1 MVVAVAGNAIEIR
14 YPKGMRT
21 LKSAPTPGA
30 EEKYRI
36 VREIASGGMATVYL
50 AERPGGERPREV
62 AIKRLH
68 AHLAKE
74 EEFVAMFFDE
84 ARLAAQIRHP
94 NVVGVLDVD
103 ERDALSIVMEYVQ
116 GVTFL
121 DLARDQ
127 SKRGFRVPHPV
138 AARVA
143 LDTLSGLHAAHELR
157 DSAGQPLHIVHRDA
171 SPHNILVG
179 VDGIARI
186 TDFGIAKATTR
197 LSITRDGQTKGK
209 LAYMAPEQFEF
220 GELDRWVDIFTMG
233 LVLWE
238 VFTGRR
244 LFKGASEAAVINALL
259 HSDLPRMRSIDDTL
273 PEALDAVIMKAMARR
288 PEDRWATCATFAV
301 ALRKVL
307 VPAARAEVGR
317 LATQAYEHFL
327 ADKRDH
333 AGQQPSA
340 SDVRAVVTSRAREE
354 VSAEIAVDEEPT
366 AALSTV
372 PEFGSAALGG
382 ASVEARTEIYPWR
395 GAAVSESLRSLT
407 VTAASEDGPSSVR
420 IELSRTDLVSP
431 PDEVPAPVVDPEPG
445 PSLVPTIAPRWS
457 LRIGLGALLLGLLS
471 LAIWQAQGRPARPAT
486 ATPTTIVSST
496 IVHPIGPSTVPAP
509 PVAVVPTPRP
519 APRVTGVTVLQR
531 RAPAAAPT
539 RPIRRPP
546 VVGATGLSRTS
557 DGRILIR

>member
-1 MVVAVAGNAIEIR
+1 
-14 YPKGMRT
+14 MRT
-21 LKSAPTPGA
+21 LESAPTPGA
-30 EEKYRI
+30 EPKYRI

-50 AERPGGERPREV
+50 AERPEGERPREV

-103 ERDALSIVMEYVQ
+103 QRDALSIVMEYVQ

-121 DLARDQ
+121 DLTRDQ
-127 SKRGFRVPHPV
+127 SRRGFRLPHPV
-138 AARVA
+138 AGRIA

-179 VDGIARI
+179 VDGISRI

-197 LSITRDGQTKGK
+197 LSTTRDGQTKGK

-220 GELDRWVDIFTMG
+220 GELDRRVDIFAVG

-259 HSDLPRMRSIDDTL
+259 HADLPRMRSIDDTL

-288 PEDRWATCATFAV
+288 PEDRWATCAAFAV

-307 VPAARAEVGR
+307 VPAPRAEVGL
-317 LATQAYEHFL
+317 LAAQAYEHFL
-327 ADKRDH
+327 ADQRDPT
-333 AGQQPSA
+333 GKQPSA
-340 SDVRAVVTSRAREE
+340 SDVRAIVAPREREE
-354 VSAEIAVDEEPT
+354 VSAEMAVDEEPT
-366 AALSTV
+366 GALSTL
-372 PEFGSAALGG
+372 PEFGSAALAGES
-382 ASVEARTEIYPWR
+382 AEARTEIHPWR
-395 GAAVSESLRSLT
+395 GAAAAESLRPLA
-407 VTAASEDGPSSVR
+407 VTAEPEDGPSSIS

-431 PDEVPAPVVDPEPG
+431 PDEVPASIVEPEPEPG
-445 PSLVPTIAPRWS
+445 PSQLPTMATRWS
-457 LRIGLGALLLGLLS
+457 RRIGLVALLLSLLS
-471 LAIWQAQGRPARPAT
+471 LGIWQVRGRAAHPIT
-486 ATPTTIVSST
+486 AAPTVVVSST
-496 IVHPIGPSTVPAP
+496 IVHPIGPSTEPVPAEIVLPSPAP
-509 PVAVVPTPRP
+509 PVAVVPAPRPTPRV
-519 APRVTGVTVLQR
+519 AGATALQR

-539 RPIRRPP
+539 RPVSRPP
-546 VVGATGLSRTS
+546 VVGAAGLSRTS
-557 DGRILIR
+557 DGRIFIR